1 MSKSLDR
8 RAVLAGL
15 GTALAV
21 PSWAQESW
29 PTRPV
34 KIVVPYP
41 AGGGSDLAA
50 RPWAERLGAAF
61 GQSFVVDNRGGASG
75 TIGTEAVARA
85 PADGYTLLF
94 TPNSAMSIVPQLRKV
109 GYDPRKDFVPVAR
122 VGDQV
127 AGFVIRADTGIK
139 TMAEMVAYAK
149 QNPGKLAYGGGGYGT
164 TTQLRLEMLKLRAG
178 IDILYVAYRGN
189 VEAMQDVLAGTI
201 QMTNDI
207 STLPHVKAGT
217 LRLLAVSH
225 ARRHPDFPDVPTL
238 TEAGFPGM
246 DVPLWQGL
254 YAPAATPRAI
264 VEKLNA
270 KVRELASTEE
280 MMRRMRAISVE
291 VPLQTTEEMAKF
303 LVEDY
308 EANGKVIREANI
320 KLE

>member
-15 GTALAV
+15 GMALAV

-308 EANGKVIREANI
+308 DANGKVIREANI